1 MSDQEFDPSDFAF
14 LYFAIS
20 IIIVAIIPLTY
31 SLIKQPFQS
40 MKLNPKYKKAPATA
54 KKAIEIDIQRN
65 LFYKKKGFYWK
76 LFFWVLLMMIF
87 INTYQQLPDP
97 ELMKGFDPYEVLGV
111 KSYTPVDQIKKAYR
125 QLAREYHPDKH
136 PDETQKY
143 SKLFDTITKA
153 YQCLT
158 DPRKIANCKKY
169 GNPDG
174 FTGFQI
180 GIALPEFAVSKE
192 NQGFLLAGLFF
203 IFILIIIIT
212 FCTAFSGFGK
222 FDVNGILMSNRK
234 YLAERIT
241 AGKNKTYEE
250 CLETISNCEEIDSKE
265 FINTIQCEHAPG
277 ILYMSVEICLQ
288 ILTQLWAHY
297 ELKQI
302 RDVTDQIVAQIESIP
317 KIIQHNSNISHPGK
331 PQLDAKIKTAEDTL
345 TENDYRNTDLFE
357 IKCHLSGLIDQFI
370 QSQTFPVL
378 KQNQWNILLFYNNMI
393 IGSRQIKEDQESKTV
408 VFRIIPAQF
417 EQKNITEFEFKVVAY
432 ADSYLLKLEQ
442 KINLKCSLYHEEQKK
457 KSNKQKDE

>member
-20 IIIVAIIPLTY
+20 IIIVAMLPLTY

-40 MKLNPKYKKAPATA
+40 IKLNPKYKKAPATA

-76 LFFWVLLMMIF
+76 LFFWILLVMIF

-97 ELMKGFDPYEVLGV
+97 QLMKGFDPYEVLGV
-111 KSYTPVDQIKKAYR
+111 KSYTPIDQIKKAYR

-180 GIALPEFAVSKE
+180 GIALPEFAVSKD

-203 IFILIIIIT
+203 IFIMIILIT
-212 FCTAFSGFGK
+212 FCTAFSGMGK

-234 YLAERIT
+234 HLAERIA
-241 AGKNKTYEE
+241 AGKNKSFEE
-250 CLETISNCEEIDSKE
+250 CLETISQCEEIDNKD

-277 ILYMSVEICLQ
+277 ILYMSIEICLQ

-302 RDVTDQIVAQIESIP
+302 RDITDQIIVQIESIP
-317 KIIQHNSNISHPGK
+317 KIIQYNSNLNHPGK
-331 PQLDAKIKTAEDTL
+331 PKLDANLKTSEETL
-345 TENDYRNTDLFE
+345 TEDDYRNTDLFE
-357 IKCHLSGLIDQFI
+357 IKCNLSGLIDQFI

-393 IGSRQIKEDQESKTV
+393 IGSRQVKEDQESKSV

-417 EQKNITEFEFKVVAY
+417 EQKNITEFEFRVVAY
-432 ADSYLLKLEQ
+432 ADSYQLKLEQ
-442 KINLKCSLYHEEQKK
+442 KINLKCSLYQEEFKK